1 MWQQSSDKVIKQKHE
16 KTHQNLDLA
25 RTSLVAH
32 SFIR

>member
-1 MWQQSSDKVIKQKHE
+1 MQSNSICPTTT
-16 KTHQNLDLA
+16 THQNLDLA